1 MATQAPMFAA
11 IAAVITLAVL
21 AFVLRPLW
29 RARATRIPA
38 LGLVAGLALATYALY
53 GMVGAP
59 AALDP
64 ATRAAPETLQD
75 AIAQLEA
82 KLQRDP
88 TQAEGWRLLG
98 RAHASAQEP
107 VKARD
112 AYARAVALSPD
123 DPDVLAEA
131 AESRALAAPE
141 HRFDDRAVALLRH
154 ALDVQ
159 PAHQRARWFLGVAQR
174 QSGDAAAAATTW
186 QPLLDVVDANAA
198 APLREQIELARQD
211 AGLPPLAA
219 SPPPA
224 STSPAMATATPALQ
238 VRVSLDPA
246 LAARVRLRGDAS
258 VFVIARAPGGPP
270 MPVAAE
276 KHAVSELPF
285 TASLDDGDSPMPTQ
299 KLSGLQE
306 VELIARLSMSGDATP
321 QPGDLQ
327 SPPLRVRLPATGPVD
342 LVIGAAATAAP

>member
-1 MATQAPMFAA
+1 MVMASQASMFAA
-11 IAAVITLAVL
+11 IAAAITLAVL

-29 RARATRIPA
+29 RARGTRVPA

-64 ATRAAPETLQD
+64 AARAAPETLQD

-82 KLQRDP
+82 KLQSDP
-88 TQAEGWRLLG
+88 AQADGWRLLG
-98 RAHASAQEP
+98 RAYASAQEP
-107 VKARD
+107 VKSRD
-112 AYARAVALSPD
+112 AYARAAALAPD
-123 DPDVLAEA
+123 EPDVLAEA

-141 HRFDDRAVALLRH
+141 HHFDARAVALLRH

-159 PAHQRARWFLGVAQR
+159 PTHQRARWFLGIAQR
-174 QSGDAAAAATTW
+174 QAGDAAAAATTW
-186 QPLLDVVDANAA
+186 QPLLDVVDAKAA
-198 APLREQIELARQD
+198 APLREQIELARKD

-219 SPPPA
+219 SP
-224 STSPAMATATPALQ
+224 SPAASAPALQ

-258 VFVIARAPGGPP
+258 VFVIARVPGGPP

-306 VELIARLSMSGDATP
+306 VELLARLSMSGDATS
-321 QPGDLQ
+321 QPDDLQ
-327 SPPLRVRLPATGPVD
+327 SAPLRVRLPATGPVE
-342 LVIGAAATAAP
+342 LVIGAATTAAP

>member
-11 IAAVITLAVL
+11 IAAVLTLAVL

-29 RARATRIPA
+29 LARASRVPA
-38 LGLVAGLALATYALY
+38 LGLVAGLALATFALY
-53 GMVGAP
+53 RMVGAP

-64 ATRAAPETLQD
+64 AARVAPETLQD

-82 KLQRDP
+82 KLQGDP
-88 TQAEGWRLLG
+88 AQADGWRLLG
-98 RAHASAQEP
+98 RAYASAQEP
-107 VKARD
+107 AKSRD
-112 AYARAVALSPD
+112 AYARAAALSPD

-131 AESRALAAPE
+131 AESRALAAPG
-141 HRFDDRAVALLRH
+141 HHFDEQAVALLRH

-159 PAHQRARWFLGVAQR
+159 PTHQRARWFLGIAQR
-174 QSGDAAAAATTW
+174 QAGDAAAAAATW
-186 QPLLDVVDANAA
+186 QPLLAVVDAKAA
-198 APLREQIELARQD
+198 APLREQIDLARKD
-211 AGLPPLAA
+211 AGLPPLPVAPLPA
-219 SPPPA
+219 SP
-224 STSPAMATATPALQ
+224 SATTTAPALQ

-258 VFVIARAPGGPP
+258 VFVIARVPGGPP

-285 TASLDDGDSPMPTQ
+285 TASLDDGDSPMPTR
-299 KLSGLQE
+299 KISGLQE
-306 VELIARLSMSGDATP
+306 VELLARLSMSGDATP

-327 SPPLRVRLPATGPVD
+327 SPPLRVRLPATGPVE
-342 LVIGAAATAAP
+342 LVIGAAATTTP

>member
-1 MATQAPMFAA
+1 MTTQVPMFAA
-11 IAAVITLAVL
+11 LAAVITLAVL

-29 RARATRIPA
+29 RARATRVPA

-53 GMVGAP
+53 RMVGAP

-64 ATRAAPETLQD
+64 AARAAPETLQD

-82 KLQRDP
+82 KLHGDP
-88 TQAEGWRLLG
+88 AQADGWRLLG
-98 RAHASAQEP
+98 RAYASAQEP
-107 VKARD
+107 VKSRD
-112 AYARAVALSPD
+112 AYARAAALSPD

-141 HRFDDRAVALLRH
+141 HRFDAQAVSLLQH
-154 ALDVQ
+154 ALQVQ

-174 QSGDAAAAATTW
+174 QAGDAAAAAATW
-186 QPLLDVVDANAA
+186 QSLLGVVDAKAA
-198 APLREQIELARQD
+198 APLREQIDLARKD
-211 AGLPPLAA
+211 AGLPPLAV
-219 SPPPA
+219 
-224 STSPAMATATPALQ
+224 SPAPVATTTPVLQ

-258 VFVIARAPGGPP
+258 VFVIARVPGGPP

-285 TASLDDGDSPMPTQ
+285 TASLDDGDSPMPTR
-299 KLSGLQE
+299 KISGLQE
-306 VELIARLSMSGDATP
+306 VELLARLSMDGDATP

-327 SPPLRVRLPATGPVD
+327 SPTLRVRLPATGPVD
-342 LVIGAAATAAP
+342 LVIGAAATTAP